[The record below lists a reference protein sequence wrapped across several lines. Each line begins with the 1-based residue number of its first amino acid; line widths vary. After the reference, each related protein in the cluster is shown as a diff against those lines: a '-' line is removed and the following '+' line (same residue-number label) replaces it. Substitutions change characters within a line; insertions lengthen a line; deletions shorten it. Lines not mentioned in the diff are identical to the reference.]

1 MPGSTKHDTSIKIIQ
16 SDAIRA
22 TVPRSGSK
30 SAVLVK
36 MLMSKRGVT
45 IDEMIVAT
53 GWQAHSVRGFLA
65 GTLRR
70 RYGLKAN
77 VIEAKGGKRRY
88 WVVYYHDG

>member
-1 MPGSTKHDTSIKIIQ
+1 MSRSTIHDTSIKIIK
-16 SDAIRA
+16 SDANPSI
-22 TVPRSGSK
+22 VPRPGSK

-88 WVVYYHDG
+88 RVV

>member
-1 MPGSTKHDTSIKIIQ
+1 MSRSTKHDTSIEIKK
-16 SDAIRA
+16 SDAKPSIVAR
-22 TVPRSGSK
+22 PRSK

-88 WVVYYHDG
+88 RVV

>member
-1 MPGSTKHDTSIKIIQ
+1 MTASTKHDTSIKIIK
-16 SDAIRA
+16 SDAIRPI
-22 TVPRSGSK
+22 VPRPGSK
-30 SAVLVK
+30 SALLVK

-45 IDEMIVAT
+45 IDEMTVAT

-77 VIEAKGGKRRY
+77 VIETKGGKRRY
-88 WVVYYHDG
+88 RAV

>member
-1 MPGSTKHDTSIKIIQ
+1 
-16 SDAIRA
+16 
-22 TVPRSGSK
+22 
-30 SAVLVK
+30 
-36 MLMSKRGVT
+36 MSKRGVT

-77 VIEAKGGKRRY
+77 VKETKGGKRRY
-88 WVVYYHDG
+88 RVV

>member
-1 MPGSTKHDTSIKIIQ
+1 MTGSTKHDTSINIIPT
-16 SDAIRA
+16 DAIC
-22 TVPRSGSK
+22 TISPRSGSK

-65 GTLRR
+65 GALRR
-70 RYGLKAN
+70 RYGMKAN
-77 VIEAKGGKRRY
+77 VKEVKGGKRRY
-88 WVVYYHDG
+88 RVV